1 MTHAAQAVLIVATLV
16 ASWPGMQAVH
26 ELGHVLS
33 ARLTGGRVTGV
44 ALHPLGISRTDL
56 AANPRPL
63 VVAWAGPIVG
73 AIAPLIAWQC
83 AAACRMR
90 IAFLLRF
97 FAGFCL
103 VANGLYL
110 GLGSFGRIGD
120 CGELLRH
127 GAAPWQLW
135 LFGVVTVPCGFALWH
150 GQGPHFGLGTSQA
163 LDRQATI
170 AAVIAAAALLA
181 IGFWIGG

>member
-1 MTHAAQAVLIVATLV
+1 MNRASQVALIVTTLV
-16 ASWPGMQAVH
+16 ASWLGMQAVH
-26 ELGHVLS
+26 ELGHILA

-56 AANPRPL
+56 AENPRPL
-63 VVAWAGPIVG
+63 VVAWAGPVVG
-73 AIAPLIAWQC
+73 AVAPLVAWQT
-83 AAACRMR
+83 AAACRSA

-120 CGELLRH
+120 CGEILRH
-127 GAAPWQLW
+127 GSTPWQLW
-135 LFGVVTVPCGFALWH
+135 LFGLVTVPAGFALWH
-150 GQGPHFGLGTSQA
+150 GLGRHFGFARSLPVSRA
-163 LDRQATI
+163 ATI
-170 AAVIAAAALLA
+170 AASTAAACLVA
-181 IGFWIGG
+181 IGLWIGG